1 MEVLNLKQGMKIKQR
16 MVHRNLES
24 WGCECRAVQ
33 EAQSM
38 GGTGEEQCLDG
49 GGGETNES
57 GGMHRH
63 EGRRDISSQH
73 VPLCHLLVSE
83 LSALCHQLQQD

>member
-1 MEVLNLKQGMKIKQR
+1 

-24 WGCECRAVQ
+24 RDCECWAVQ
-33 EAQSM
+33 EAQSIGG

-49 GGGETNES
+49 GGGETNKS
-57 GGMHRH
+57 GGMRRY
-63 EGRRDISSQH
+63 EGRRDISFQRVS
-73 VPLCHLLVSE
+73 LCHPLVSE